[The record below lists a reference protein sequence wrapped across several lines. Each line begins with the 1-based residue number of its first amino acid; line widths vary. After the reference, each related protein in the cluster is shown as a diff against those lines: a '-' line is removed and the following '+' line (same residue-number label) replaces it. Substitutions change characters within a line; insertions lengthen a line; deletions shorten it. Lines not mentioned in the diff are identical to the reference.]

1 MNLTAAD
8 TVIFYDPWWNPAA
21 ENQAADRAHRIGQDK
36 PVFVYKLIV
45 AGSIEEK
52 IVRLQE
58 TKSALVEGILAN
70 DGSAG
75 TKFSEQD
82 INALFS
88 PIPDAV

>member
-1 MNLTAAD
+1 
-8 TVIFYDPWWNPAA
+8 
-21 ENQAADRAHRIGQDK
+21 
-36 PVFVYKLIV
+36 LIV

-58 TKSALVEGILAN
+58 TKSALVEGILSN

-75 TKFSEQD
+75 AKFSEQD

-88 PIPDAV
+88 PIPDVV